1 MAKVVVGKASD
12 IPEGKL
18 THVTA
23 GGKEVLVANVGGS
36 YYAIGDICNHAGAE
50 LHEGELVG
58 KELTCPWHGAKWDVT
73 TGNLLWFPAKCRF
86 RLLFSEDLADT
97 TAADLPS
104 E

>member
-36 YYAIGDICNHAGAE
+36 YYAIGDICNHAGADLQAQGRAE
-50 LHEGELVG
+50 LQGRPEQRRRR
-58 KELTCPWHGAKWDVT
+58 DVRQAQ
-73 TGNLLWFPAKCRF
+73 GPR
-86 RLLFSEDLADT
+86 
-97 TAADLPS
+97 
-104 E
+104 